1 MTAKP
6 QMHTGNRRG
15 QPRSRYMIDC
25 GPARVQ
31 VRALRLATVL
41 RLDGQIDA
49 SNADVVAEAI
59 RRFSKLMAPLI
70 IDTSR
75 LEFLGLAGL
84 RALLTLNNEH
94 QRARL
99 HCSVVGGAALHRL
112 TRVVTGHGLPVVDS
126 VPEALQI
133 VEDVVRARRG
143 APSGPAQ
150 QQEPQTVAPA
160 AWAVGLP
167 S

>member
-6 QMHTGNRRG
+6 QMHTANRHG
-15 QPRSRYMIDC
+15 QPRSRYTIDC

-31 VRALRLATVL
+31 VRARRLATVL

-49 SNADVVAEAI
+49 SNADAVGDAI

-70 IDTSR
+70 VDTSR
-75 LEFLGLAGL
+75 LEFLGLAGF
-84 RALLTLNNEH
+84 RVLLALNNEH
-94 QRARL
+94 QRSRL

-133 VEDVVRARRG
+133 VEDVVRARRRIL
-143 APSGPAQ
+143 SGPAR
-150 QQEPQTVAPA
+150 QQEPQTESPA

>member
-1 MTAKP
+1 M
-6 QMHTGNRRG
+6 
-15 QPRSRYMIDC
+15 
-25 GPARVQ
+25 
-31 VRALRLATVL
+31 L